1 MTKMPTKN
9 KKDTVNI
16 YSYSELCEFFNE
28 NKVSNSRQREQQ
40 INRWRRSCNLVKI
53 EGTYKYKMIGKPK
66 SFQAPMTKRVTYADL
81 LEPMILSIFL
91 QKDTKHLAITQQELQ
106 EDLGFVND
114 NFRTVTWDFD
124 LREIVAKKLGIEP
137 SELSKYR
144 TELYNLNKDAINS
157 VIKHMVKLGVLFSD
171 RTYKITYNDGTV
183 GYADDDLKTSI
194 LEYRNRVSQ
203 LMANGLLYNQVKDE
217 YLSKK
222 ILENVNNHFGFKSH
236 YNAMLL
242 HLDIDS
248 IKHYVEMNY
257 IHYNTYEEAKIEVN
271 NRTQEKAVKSKRG
284 ELKKL
289 PIDKKKKLVKE
300 LVDLDVDK

>member
-1 MTKMPTKN
+1 
-9 KKDTVNI
+9 
-16 YSYSELCEFFNE
+16 
-28 NKVSNSRQREQQ
+28 
-40 INRWRRSCNLVKI
+40 
-53 EGTYKYKMIGKPK
+53 MIGKPK
-66 SFQAPMTKRVTYADL
+66 SFQAPITKRVTYADL

-106 EDLGFVND
+106 EELGFVND

-222 ILENVNNHFGFKSH
+222 ILENVNTHFGFRSH

-284 ELKKL
+284 ELKNL
-289 PIDKKKKLVKE
+289 PINKKKVLVKE